1 MFFHFTLFQ
10 RKTNDKI
17 FQKMQKTPFCPFFE
31 QNRIFFKILFL
42 PVFLILV
49 KHYCARFSKIYF
61 ANSKWT
67 DTQAWIYGTLLAKAL
82 DPKHVY
88 FSYFEQCISYS
99 CFIFL
104 LLHQHSF
111 SLKLLFAAFIY
122 YYLNFFSILKQNTH
136 YNLTLNNN

>member
-1 MFFHFTLFQ
+1 MTKFFKKCKKHHFAHFLS
-10 RKTNDKI
+10 KTEFSSKFCSYQFFSFWLSIIVRD
-17 FQKMQKTPFCPFFE
+17 FQKSILQTPNGLKHKHEFMGPFWLKPWI
-31 QNRIFFKILFL
+31 QN
-42 PVFLILV
+42 
-49 KHYCARFSKIYF
+49 
-61 ANSKWT
+61 
-67 DTQAWIYGTLLAKAL
+67 
-82 DPKHVY
+82 VY

-122 YYLNFFSILKQNTH
+122 YLNFFSILKQNTH